1 MKKLIIAAAFILI
14 AGTAF
19 GQTLQKGGMVSVH
32 EWSLTLNPGVTMD
45 QFLEQW
51 NKNIISEVK
60 NTMPEMRTYIL
71 KGLEDENT
79 YAGLYYWNSL
89 EDMGKYYNEDGSPT
103 EIGAVAFEKLMPLI
117 EALSEFGEFT
127 WEQKDWI
134 IIE

>member
-14 AGTAF
+14 AGTTF

-45 QFLEQW
+45 QFVEHW
-51 NKNIISEVK
+51 NKNILSEMK
-60 NTMPEMRTYIL
+60 NTFPEMKAYIL
-71 KGLEDENT
+71 KGLGLENT

-103 EIGAVAFEKLMPLI
+103 ELGAAAHEKMMPLI
-117 EALSEFGEFT
+117 EELSEFGEFT
-127 WEQKDWI
+127 WEQKDWL

>member
-1 MKKLIIAAAFILI
+1 MKKLIIAFAFILI

-32 EWSLTLNPGVTMD
+32 EWSLTLNDGVTMD
-45 QFLEQW
+45 QFVEHW
-51 NKNIISEVK
+51 NKNILSEMK
-60 NTMPEMRTYIL
+60 LTMPEMKAYIL
-71 KGLEDENT
+71 KGLELENT

-103 EIGAVAFEKLMPLI
+103 ELGAAAYEKLMPLI
-117 EALSEFGEFT
+117 EELSEFGEFT
-127 WEQKDWI
+127 WEQENWL

>member
-45 QFLEQW
+45 QFLEHW

-103 EIGAVAFEKLMPLI
+103 ELGASAFEKLIPLI
-117 EALSEFGEFT
+117 EELSEFGEFT
-127 WEQKDWI
+127 WEQKDWL

>member
-14 AGTAF
+14 AGTTF

-45 QFLEQW
+45 QFVEHW
-51 NKNIISEVK
+51 NKNILSEMK
-60 NTMPEMRTYIL
+60 NTFPEMKAYIL
-71 KGLEDENT
+71 KGLGLENT

-103 EIGAVAFEKLMPLI
+103 DLGAAAHEKMMPLI
-117 EALSEFGEFT
+117 EGLSEFGEFT
-127 WEQKDWI
+127 WEQKNWL